1 MTMFNFRSQPSISGK
16 IENILDQIDRLK
28 PLPTTSRKIMRIVE
42 NPQATA
48 DQVIQVIKKD
58 QALAADV
65 IRMANSASLGYRVPC
80 HSIETG
86 VVRIGFKRVRA
97 LALRSFASGPLTQR
111 LSGYRMKETSL
122 WQHSLET
129 AVYSEYIARE
139 ISYPDPEDAYV
150 AGLLH
155 DIGKLLLDQYVLG
168 DYQKIIRM
176 MDEEKKP
183 LWVIEEELFGIDHGV
198 IGGMMVE
205 KWKLPSKLAEGIR
218 FHHMPTL
225 AKKHRVMVTAVH
237 VANALTPALG
247 NGFPRL
253 EGKEVSEETLK
264 TLGLNDVRFA
274 ALKERLQALPLDTGD
289 LAG

>member
-1 MTMFNFRSQPSISGK
+1 MFNSSSPPPYSKK
-16 IENILDQIDRLK
+16 IKQILGQIDRLK
-28 PLPTTSRKIMRIVE
+28 PLPATSRKIMRIVE

-48 DQVIQVIKKD
+48 DQVIRVIKTD

-80 HSIETG
+80 NSIETG

-111 LSGYRMKETSL
+111 LNGYRMKEKSL

-139 ISYPDPEDAYV
+139 IAYSDPEDAYV

-168 DYQKIIRM
+168 DYQKITRKM
-176 MDEEKKP
+176 AEEKKP
-183 LWVIEEELFGIDHGV
+183 LWMIEEELFGIDHAV

-225 AKKHRVMVTAVH
+225 AKKHQVLVTAVH
-237 VANALTPALG
+237 VANGLTSALG
-247 NGFPRL
+247 SDFQDQD
-253 EGKEVSEETLK
+253 GKVISDESLDV
-264 TLGLNDVRFA
+264 LGLSEDRFA
-274 ALKERLQALPLDTGD
+274 ALQERLRALTVEDGE

>member
-1 MTMFNFRSQPSISGK
+1 MFNSSSPPPYSKK
-16 IENILDQIDRLK
+16 IKQILGQIDRLK
-28 PLPTTSRKIMRIVE
+28 PLPATSRKIMRIVE

-48 DQVIQVIKKD
+48 DQVIRVIKTD

-80 HSIETG
+80 NSIETG

-111 LSGYRMKETSL
+111 LNGYRMKEKSL

-139 ISYPDPEDAYV
+139 IAYSDPEDAYV

-168 DYQKIIRM
+168 DYQKITRKM
-176 MDEEKKP
+176 AEEKKP
-183 LWVIEEELFGIDHGV
+183 LWMIEEELFGIDHAV

-225 AKKHRVMVTAVH
+225 AKKHQVLVTAVH
-237 VANALTPALG
+237 LANGLTSALGGDFQDQDGKVISDESLKVLGLSEDRYAALQERLRALTVEDG
-247 NGFPRL
+247 
-253 EGKEVSEETLK
+253 E
-264 TLGLNDVRFA
+264 
-274 ALKERLQALPLDTGD
+274 